1 MNRLFIIGGRLLSA
15 YIDHELRVMWILEG
29 YVKEYQTIYPDNET
43 IDTGTLK
50 RIEKIATENG
60 GIVNM
65 CGNFSASVLYPF
77 AAIRETSVCGYQ
89 CQGFPRSGACTLDTD
104 IHICYNF

>member
-1 MNRLFIIGGRLLSA
+1 MEHTVAVTQKVITIRICIYAVCIVSWFIVVLL
-15 YIDHELRVMWILEG
+15 
-29 YVKEYQTIYPDNET
+29 
-43 IDTGTLK
+43 TGLHTGFHTFF
-50 RIEKIATENG
+50 R

>member
-1 MNRLFIIGGRLLSA
+1 MDSIEFAAEN
-15 YIDHELRVMWILEG
+15 YIQNDFFR
-29 YVKEYQTIYPDNET
+29 
-43 IDTGTLK
+43 
-50 RIEKIATENG
+50 

>member
-1 MNRLFIIGGRLLSA
+1 MVIA
-15 YIDHELRVMWILEG
+15 ELEG
-29 YVKEYQTIYPDNET
+29 YKFKAKWN
-43 IDTGTLK
+43 G
-50 RIEKIATENG
+50 ENPNLNDIFIVEMG

>member
-1 MNRLFIIGGRLLSA
+1 
-15 YIDHELRVMWILEG
+15 
-29 YVKEYQTIYPDNET
+29 
-43 IDTGTLK
+43 
-50 RIEKIATENG
+50 
-60 GIVNM
+60 M

-104 IHICYNF
+104 IHICYIF